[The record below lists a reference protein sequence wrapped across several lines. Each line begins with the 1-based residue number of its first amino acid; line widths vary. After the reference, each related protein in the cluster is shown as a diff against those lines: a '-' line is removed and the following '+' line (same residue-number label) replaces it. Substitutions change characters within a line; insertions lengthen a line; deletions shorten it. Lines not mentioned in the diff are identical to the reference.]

1 MNSDKNSLFIDKN
14 ILIFGLG
21 KSGLSSLKK
30 LAGYCKSISALDNNP
45 DFALPEDF
53 IELSENNEIKFF
65 IGSSENFINNLLDKI
80 DLIIVSPGISM
91 GIPLLQKALRKK
103 IKIWSELELAWVFMN
118 EKQKKNTIA

>member
-45 DFALPEDF
+45 DFTLPEDF
-53 IELSENNEIKFF
+53 IKFPENNEIKFF
-65 IGSSENFINNLLDKI
+65 VGTTENSINNLLDRT

-91 GIPLLQKALRKK
+91 NTPLLKNAFRRK
-103 IKIWSELELAWVFMN
+103 IKIWSELELAWVF
-118 EKQKKNTIA
+118 